1 MAKRSDDQDNDL
13 EQAIAPSF
21 WGNTPAERTIWL
33 ALGYMEAAAHLA
45 NALVKDEFTRQYR
58 SSRVVL
64 HLTHHAIELFL
75 KGALMEKG
83 LPPRVHHRIADLHAD
98 YQQAYPGVAFELSI
112 PFELPGPET
121 EALFPEIA
129 IPRKPLDDQLFRY
142 ATARDG
148 RCFDDQEKFEPEVRL
163 RQIEELNA
171 RMTYLFFKFCELRG
185 KPFGQRKGAKES
197 SL

>member
-1 MAKRSDDQDNDL
+1 MVKRSNHEDDDS
-13 EQAIAPSF
+13 EQALAPSF
-21 WGNTPAERTIWL
+21 WGNTAAERTIWL
-33 ALGYMEAAAHLA
+33 ALGYMEAAVYLA
-45 NALVKDEFTRQYR
+45 NALVEDEFTRQYR
-58 SSRVVL
+58 SSRIVL

-83 LPPRVHHRIADLHAD
+83 LSPKLHHRIADLHAH
-98 YQQAYPGVAFELSI
+98 YRQAYPGAAFELSI

-129 IPRKPLDDQLFRY
+129 IPRKPLDGLLFRY

-148 RCFDDQEKFEPEVRL
+148 RCFDDQETFEPEVRL

-171 RMTYLFFKFCELRG
+171 RMTHLFFKFCELRG
-185 KPFGQRKGAKES
+185 RPFCRGKRAKE
-197 SL
+197 